1 MEQNLD
7 VFNENIIKWYE
18 FSNTNKIMQLGKNE
32 NITRYLEKIFEEV
45 IVVEKVEN
53 ININEEK
60 FDYILI
66 YGVEGY
72 YDSIEKVSKFL
83 KEDGKV
89 LLIGRNPFG
98 INNWGKYSIEEKDG
112 VRKLENYYKHNCDI
126 SKIKEKII
134 NSNLAKTNI
143 YYAFP
148 DYSQTELVINEK
160 FNIQKSILEK
170 YKPILKDDEIKV
182 FDEIKVLKNIVENN
196 SEMLEFFAN
205 SYFIEASKKEIDT
218 DIRFVSYNNCRNE
231 KYRLITLIRDN
242 VVQKIP
248 VNDFAKEHIKQMGET
263 INDIKD
269 CGIDVLDYE
278 ENGIIYS
285 KLIKNEKTLDEVL
298 GENYNNLN
306 YVVEILNNIKEIL
319 LRNSVKYSENKENID
334 SKGQD
339 DKLLENLNFMKK
351 AFWDMI
357 PKNCFYI
364 NNKFIFFDQEWKK
377 EYLPVEFII
386 YRSVINSYDLVRKI
400 NVDELLEKLNILQY
414 KEYFEKLDEDIR
426 NEIINEKI
434 YKEMYCKEIKAVDN
448 LINEN
453 IMYKE
458 YIQKLENEVIKD
470 LQEDNRKKQEYIDL
484 LEEKNRINEEKI
496 KKIFFWKR

>member
-1 MEQNLD
+1 MKQSLD

-45 IVVEKVEN
+45 IAIEKVED

-72 YDSIEKVSKFL
+72 YDSIEIVSKFL
-83 KEDGKV
+83 KEEGKI
-89 LLIGRNPFG
+89 LLIGENPFG
-98 INNWGKYSIEEKDG
+98 INNWGKYSLEEKDG
-112 VRKLENYYKHNCDI
+112 VRKLECYYKRNWNI
-126 SKIKEKII
+126 NKIKKKII
-134 NSNLAKTNI
+134 ESNLTETNM

-148 DYSQTELVINEK
+148 SYSQAELIVNEK
-160 FNIQKSILEK
+160 FNIQKTILEK
-170 YKPILKDDEIKV
+170 YKPELKNNEIKI
-182 FDEIKVLKNIVENN
+182 FDEIKVLKNIVKNAP
-196 SEMLEFFAN
+196 EMLEFFAN

-218 DIRFVSYNNCRNE
+218 DIRFISYNNCRNE
-231 KYRLITLIRDN
+231 KYRLITLIRDE

-248 VNDFAKEHIKQMGET
+248 ANDFAIEHIKQMEET
-263 INDIKD
+263 IKDIKD
-269 CGIDVLDYE
+269 CGINVLDYA

-285 KLIKNEKTLDEVL
+285 KLIENEKTLDEML

-319 LRNSVKYSENKENID
+319 LKDSVKYSENKENID

-339 DKLLENLNFMKK
+339 DKLLENLHFMKR

-364 NNKFIFFDQEWKK
+364 NNQFVFFDQEWKE

-386 YRSVINSYDLVRKI
+386 YRSVINSYDLVREI
-400 NVDELLEKLNILQY
+400 NVDELLEKLDILQY
-414 KEYFEKLDEDIR
+414 KEYFEKIDEDIR
-426 NEIINEKI
+426 KEVINEQI

-453 IMYKE
+453 IMYRE
-458 YIQKLENEVIKD
+458 YIQKLENEDIKD
-470 LQEDNRKKQEYIDL
+470 LRDDNRKKQEYIEL